1 MTQEMLLQ
9 SFMQGFLHDLFV
21 EKWHR
26 FGRYHWFIYSVLVDG
41 TEYFMLIIF
50 ALYLKYWLCS
60 AFLLR
65 FYAISALC
73 LGWCGSALN
82 DVRAIWLCYNNLRSA
97 SEGTFSEDAPTVG
110 VDGTRTRVSVGG
122 ESNVNPVEKIAQFAD
137 YSASVLKSSSQVLK
151 SSSQRQ
157 MDVFWDVLEWIR
169 HHTIHIKWLGG
180 ITFSIACF
188 RVLCANDALQA
199 VEYARAHPGAHPLAT
214 PTNLARWGNLSFDQ
228 LAAIAYDADGT
239 DPGQAGELMD
249 FLGAHGYPLYEEL
262 AVPLAFG
269 VFCYTFGPVVK
280 AFLPFQNL
288 AILVRSVLAMLY
300 GDVSVWAL
308 LLVCSLGTFAVT
320 MFFCYP
326 VRVGRPTFGLAPAF
340 DSPITSIQSA
350 IELALLGVEIDLTLT
365 DEDTH
370 GIAGFLLA
378 TDTASSIDAVCFLVA
393 YVFYTLFALV
403 LLLNLLIA
411 MMSNTCEPASHPN
424 CAHDFV
430 ALRHASQSDPPPAL
444 PLTYLPGT
452 RRRSRR
458 ACSNGASTLRG
469 SCCAWSSSAPTSL
482 SHPSP
487 TSGAHGSC
495 TRASARP
502 RARISKSSC
511 TSTRMLRA
519 LRWRVG
525 APSSTSRGGRA
536 LALCVWK
543 LERDSEGGK

>member
-188 RVLCANDALQA
+188 RVLCATAENLVGFEILD
-199 VEYARAHPGAHPLAT
+199 ESGSARIRFLRSLSLLPVSNAKCSLPQGECLKEQTQNHEWHGPNG
-214 PTNLARWGNLSFDQ
+214 LAR
-228 LAAIAYDADGT
+228 
-239 DPGQAGELMD
+239 
-249 FLGAHGYPLYEEL
+249 
-262 AVPLAFG
+262 
-269 VFCYTFGPVVK
+269 
-280 AFLPFQNL
+280 
-288 AILVRSVLAMLY
+288 
-300 GDVSVWAL
+300 
-308 LLVCSLGTFAVT
+308 
-320 MFFCYP
+320 
-326 VRVGRPTFGLAPAF
+326 
-340 DSPITSIQSA
+340 
-350 IELALLGVEIDLTLT
+350 
-365 DEDTH
+365 
-370 GIAGFLLA
+370 
-378 TDTASSIDAVCFLVA
+378 
-393 YVFYTLFALV
+393 
-403 LLLNLLIA
+403 
-411 MMSNTCEPASHPN
+411 
-424 CAHDFV
+424 CA
-430 ALRHASQSDPPPAL
+430 
-444 PLTYLPGT
+444 
-452 RRRSRR
+452 
-458 ACSNGASTLRG
+458 
-469 SCCAWSSSAPTSL
+469 
-482 SHPSP
+482 
-487 TSGAHGSC
+487 
-495 TRASARP
+495 
-502 RARISKSSC
+502 
-511 TSTRMLRA
+511 
-519 LRWRVG
+519 
-525 APSSTSRGGRA
+525 
-536 LALCVWK
+536 
-543 LERDSEGGK
+543 